1 MGYEAIC
8 DFCEKRLPKG
18 EFLRTFVIGS
28 VPYDS
33 IAAINSERWG
43 EVCEDCFKT
52 LKNDLTARANQRK
65 EVMHNA
71 KRH

>member
-8 DFCEKRLPKG
+8 DFCGKHLERG
-18 EFLRTFVIGS
+18 EFLHDFFIGNVYLDHGS
-28 VPYDS
+28 LVS
-33 IAAINSERWG
+33 QKWG
-43 EVCEDCFKT
+43 EVCENCYKA